1 MEKHN
6 KDLGNSKIK
15 RDSLQATLMK
25 TDANYCK
32 FKTKKDFL
40 SMEHNK
46 LQKFWRNMEQ
56 TVLKQQNELE
66 ELREDVGNVYQSK
79 NET

>member
-1 MEKHN
+1 
-6 KDLGNSKIK
+6 
-15 RDSLQATLMK
+15 
-25 TDANYCK
+25 
-32 FKTKKDFL
+32 
-40 SMEHNK
+40 
-46 LQKFWRNMEQ
+46 MEQ